1 MSEVGVLAA
10 FAAGVLAL
18 LSPCSALLLPS
29 FFAMA
34 FTSKRALVART
45 LVFYLGLLVTL
56 VPLGTGAGAASAIF
70 YGHRPLLIGVAGWII
85 IGLGVLQLLGKGFT
99 LPFSQRLNAAV
110 ATRGG
115 DGWGAT
121 LLLGAVYGLAGFC
134 SGPVLGAILTV
145 AATQESP
152 WQGGG
157 LLAAYALGMAAP
169 LLLLAALWDRYDLGT
184 RRWLRGRTLTWRRL
198 RVHTT
203 SLVSGLLF
211 VAVGVVFLRYDGTA
225 GLTGAL
231 GIGDLTD
238 LEFSAQQSVAQWS
251 AGVPGWAVPLLVAV
265 VASYVAW
272 RRRPRV
278 DRTEPIRTSA
288 AGSVER
294 APVSVRP
301 VGRHPSSVAARPS
314 EQSVLTLTR
323 GGALLAPSSACMLSS
338 SQASTDPMPA
348 AEATV
353 SASSRVVT
361 DPEAAW

>member
-45 LVFYLGLLVTL
+45 LVFYLGLLITL
-56 VPLGTGAGAASAIF
+56 VPLGTGAGAASSFF
-70 YGHRPLLIGVAGWII
+70 YGNRPLLISVAGWMII
-85 IGLGVLQLLGKGFT
+85 AFGVLQLLGKGFT
-99 LPFSQRLNAAV
+99 IPFSERLSTAV

-115 DGWGAT
+115 DGWIST

-157 LLAAYALGMAAP
+157 LLAVYALGMAAP
-169 LLLLAALWDRYDLGT
+169 LLLLAGLWDRYDLGS
-184 RRWLRGRTLTWRRL
+184 RRWLRGRTLTLGRL
-198 RVHTT
+198 RVHTI

-211 VAVGVVFLRYDGTA
+211 IAIGVIFLRYDGTA
-225 GLTGAL
+225 GLIGAL
-231 GIGDLTD
+231 GVGDLTD
-238 LEFSAQQSVAQWS
+238 IEFNAQQAVTEWTS
-251 AGVPGWAVPLLVAV
+251 GVPGWAVLMLVAL

-272 RRRPRV
+272 RRARAEP
-278 DRTEPIRTSA
+278 DQTETTPA
-288 AGSVER
+288 LEAR
-294 APVSVRP
+294 A
-301 VGRHPSSVAARPS
+301 
-314 EQSVLTLTR
+314 EDNMTR
-323 GGALLAPSSACMLSS
+323 
-338 SQASTDPMPA
+338 
-348 AEATV
+348 
-353 SASSRVVT
+353 R
-361 DPEAAW
+361 